1 MSTESIEA
9 FLARGGKI
17 HKSTKETSLE
27 DLLYNEGILDHNDA
41 NAVKDK
47 LNQVFTS
54 SLDEQFEVK
63 K

>member
-1 MSTESIEA
+1 MSNESIEE

-17 HKSTKETSLE
+17 QKSSKETSLE

-41 NAVKDK
+41 NAVQDK

-54 SLDEQFEVK
+54 SLNEQFDVK